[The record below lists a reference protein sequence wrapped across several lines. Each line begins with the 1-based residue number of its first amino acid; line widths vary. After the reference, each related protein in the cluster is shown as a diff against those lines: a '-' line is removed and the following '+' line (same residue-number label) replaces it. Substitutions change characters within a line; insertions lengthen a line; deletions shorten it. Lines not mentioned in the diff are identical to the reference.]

1 MFDNLC
7 EFIKTEL
14 SEIDRKAKSGKV
26 TVPELEY
33 ADTLAHLKKSLLTSE
48 AMEESEGGYSS
59 RYNMMPR
66 YGYAY
71 EGRSYNDGMS
81 RSDSYGGMSN
91 AGRRNAKRDSMGRYT
106 RDGGYSYADSM
117 ESLLDEMRGMMGGL
131 PEEKRREVQRFVDKM
146 ERM

>member
-91 AGRRNAKRDSMGRYT
+91 AGRMNARRDSMGRYS
-106 RDGGYSYADSM
+106 RDGYSYHDDMGA
-117 ESLLDEMRGMMGGL
+117 LLDDMRGMLDKL
-131 PEEKRREVQRFVDKM
+131 PEDRRRKA
-146 ERM
+146 ERLIDELDH